1 MDKKGFITSPADLM
15 KGLVIGFILGAL
27 FVYLAA
33 VGVIPIAILPGK

>member
-27 FVYLAA
+27 LVYLSAK
-33 VGVIPIAILPGK
+33 GIIPINLGI